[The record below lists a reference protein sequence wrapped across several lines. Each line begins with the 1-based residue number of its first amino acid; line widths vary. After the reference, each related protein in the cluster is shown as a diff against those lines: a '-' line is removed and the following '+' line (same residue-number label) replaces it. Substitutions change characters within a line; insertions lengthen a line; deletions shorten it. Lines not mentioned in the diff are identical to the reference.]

1 MRLTALDFAERIES
15 GVAQLLQISSQEKVA
30 AFDAGS
36 KYLDSPKARPV
47 REAISD
53 ALIKMGYGEYSAR
66 LDPQMLIDFLSRQS
80 LELVVDNKAALP
92 GGRDLLD
99 GETVP
104 IGYDMT
110 VAAFPVGPVVVIG
123 SGNSLVPGL
132 VAAVEALL
140 ANCPVALRGS
150 RVNKQALELAITA
163 LRSAGNS
170 TLTALLEHLNLF
182 FLDHRVPVE
191 AEQLYRLLRTGPFA
205 AGCFW
210 GGREALDRLIAEFGQ
225 NPRHPV
231 VIAMEPL
238 TGVAVISQRHL
249 DAPSSGP
256 VQSLA
261 RGLAEAVLV
270 MGQQLCSS
278 PTEAYFVGRVE
289 QAESFGSQVARELG
303 RIAPRHARAVSDAY
317 AIRLDRLRDRAAAE
331 GATVIG
337 PAYDAPD
344 WTLLISDQ
352 KSVFSALSADLALG
366 VHDRTGFLEIIA
378 VPDVV
383 AAAAAIHALPG
394 QPGHSEVRQVQTVL
408 RLIDKDEA
416 RELVGHLRATGR
428 GVYRV
433 VPPEYVARRHPHEPL
448 DGQHLVSLLTRKVAI
463 L

>member
-1 MRLTALDFAERIES
+1 
-15 GVAQLLQISSQEKVA
+15 
-30 AFDAGS
+30 
-36 KYLDSPKARPV
+36 
-47 REAISD
+47 
-53 ALIKMGYGEYSAR
+53 
-66 LDPQMLIDFLSRQS
+66 
-80 LELVVDNKAALP
+80 
-92 GGRDLLD
+92 
-99 GETVP
+99 
-104 IGYDMT
+104 
-110 VAAFPVGPVVVIG
+110 VVIG

-150 RVNKQALELAITA
+150 RINREALEMAITA
-163 LRSAGNS
+163 LRSAGNP
-170 TLTALLEHLNLF
+170 TLTSLLEHLHLF
-182 FLDHRVPVE
+182 FLDHRVPGE
-191 AEQLYRLLRTGPFA
+191 AEQLYRLLRSGPFA

-231 VIAMEPL
+231 AIAMEPL

-261 RGLAEAVLV
+261 RGLAEAVLI

-278 PTEAYFVGRVE
+278 PTEAYFVGPVE
-289 QAESFGSQVARELG
+289 QAESFASQVARELG

-337 PAYDAPD
+337 PTYDAPD

-352 KSVFSALSADLALG
+352 KSVFSAVSADLTLG

-378 VPDVV
+378 VPDLA
-383 AAAAAIHALPG
+383 AAAAAINALPG
-394 QPGHSEVRQVQTVL
+394 QPAYGEVRQVQTVL
-408 RLIDKDEA
+408 RLIEKDEA
-416 RELVGHLRATGR
+416 RELVGHLRVMGR

-448 DGQHLVSLLTRKVAI
+448 DGQHLVCLLTRTVAI